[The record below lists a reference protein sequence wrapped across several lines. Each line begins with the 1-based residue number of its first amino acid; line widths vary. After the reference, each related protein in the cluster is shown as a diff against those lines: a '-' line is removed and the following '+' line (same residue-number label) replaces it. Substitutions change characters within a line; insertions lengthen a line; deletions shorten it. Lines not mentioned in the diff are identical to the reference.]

1 MKNIITLSLL
11 GLLLSCGSNKHPM
24 FEEKTA
30 EEIQQDETYGEN
42 QVSAALREALK
53 KGVHKEVTKIANH
66 NGFFKNEEIK
76 IKLPKELSSFD
87 QTFRKTGMGKLSDQG
102 VELLNYTAEKVA
114 KDAKAVFFKSIDAT
128 KFSNASGILTDS
140 IPDVATRYYKE
151 KSREDLI
158 KSISPLVQKSFVEVG
173 GEKHWN
179 KIIEQYNA
187 LEFIK
192 EKINPNF
199 SDYIAENVVD
209 AAFLAIAREE
219 IEIRT
224 NEEARD
230 TPTLRRIF
238 ALQDK
243 KK

>member
-1 MKNIITLSLL
+1 MKKIFTLSLL
-11 GLLLSCGSNKHPM
+11 VLLFGCGTNKHPM
-24 FEEKTA
+24 FEGMTA

-66 NGFFKNEEIK
+66 NGFFKNDEIK
-76 IKLPKELSSFD
+76 IQLPEELSSFD

-102 VELLNYTAEKVA
+102 VELLNFAAEKVA
-114 KDAKAVFFKSIDAT
+114 QDAKAVFFKSIDAT
-128 KFSNASGILTDS
+128 KFTNATGILTDS
-140 IPDVATRYYKE
+140 IPDAATRYYKE
-151 KSREDLI
+151 HAREDLI
-158 KSISPLVQKSFVEVG
+158 KSIAPLVNKRYVEVG
-173 GEKHWN
+173 AEKHWN
-179 KIIEQYNA
+179 NIFQQYNS
-187 LEFIK
+187 LEFVK
-192 EKINPNF
+192 EKINTDF
-199 SDYIAENVVD
+199 SEHIAKSVVD

-224 NEEARD
+224 NEDSRD